1 LIIVSVRLKIMTVDS
16 TEDKSGIP
24 NLEVASLKD
33 AGIALL
39 IDLAQQGEIDPW
51 DVQVIDVIDR
61 FLSHLALTDT
71 AAPDRREEGLSQSGQ
86 AFVWASMLV
95 LLKANTLER
104 EQIVDLEET
113 TVQEDLEA
121 NAWEPGILPAHLERH
136 LRRRPAVIPL
146 PRRPVTLGELI
157 EQLQQIAA
165 TWEEKLP
172 NPPKA
177 KRPRNLSAS
186 EAARTVESLAH
197 QEDITE
203 IARELDNFL
212 SHRWSELAAGQEWL
226 SLDRL
231 LEFWVRGDGA
241 GKSSQIAAREVN
253 DSHSSPLGDRVG
265 AFWAL
270 LLLSAQSKVELS
282 QEEFYQDIRIRW
294 LNGEL

>member
-1 LIIVSVRLKIMTVDS
+1 MTVDS
-16 TEDKSGIP
+16 TEDKSGLP

-61 FLSHLALTDT
+61 FLSHLALSES
-71 AAPDRREEGLSQSGQ
+71 AAPDRREAGLSQSGQ

-104 EQIVDLEET
+104 EQIVDPEGET
-113 TVQEDLEA
+113 TAEDDLEA
-121 NAWEPGILPAHLERH
+121 NDWESEALPARLERH

-146 PRRPVTLGELI
+146 PRRPVTLAELI

-165 TWEEKLP
+165 TWEEKP
-172 NPPKA
+172 PSPPKV
-177 KRPRNLSAS
+177 KRPRNLSAT

-197 QEDITE
+197 QEDLTQ

-212 SHRWSELAAGQEWL
+212 SERWSELVAGQEWL

-231 LEFWVRGDGA
+231 LEFWVRDDGSE
-241 GKSSQIAAREVN
+241 KSSQIEVR
-253 DSHSSPLGDRVG
+253 DAHASPLGDRVG

>member
-1 LIIVSVRLKIMTVDS
+1 MTVDS
-16 TEDKSGIP
+16 TEDKSGLP

-61 FLSHLALTDT
+61 FLSHLALTDS

-113 TVQEDLEA
+113 TAQEDLEA

-136 LRRRPAVIPL
+136 LRRRPAAIPML
-146 PRRPVTLGELI
+146 RRPVTLGELI

-165 TWEEKLP
+165 TWEEK
-172 NPPKA
+172 PPSPQKV

-197 QEDITE
+197 QEDITQ
-203 IARELDNFL
+203 IARELDSFL
-212 SHRWSELAAGQEWL
+212 SDRWAALAAGQEWL

-231 LEFWVRGDGA
+231 LEFWVRDDGS
-241 GKSSQIAAREVN
+241 GKSSQIAAKEVG